1 MTAQVAGVGRLERWL
16 GRLPLLRGRSPESL
30 PMRLEHRRIYV
41 LPTRLGLLV
50 GGVLLA
56 MLLGALNYN
65 NNAGLVLAFL
75 LIAVV
80 IISAVVAHLG
90 LAGLRLEALQ
100 AEPVHAGGRLAL
112 RLVFDS
118 GQRARQGL
126 WLQGGE
132 GEAALLAGPAA
143 TRLEAVLKLPANRR
157 GRQGLGR
164 LRLTTTHP
172 LGLVRAWAW
181 IAPEAGVLVYPA
193 LETPPPALP
202 GAADRGPG
210 RPRPDRS
217 GEDTHHLRDYRP
229 GDAPRQIAWK
239 ASARSGQLR
248 VREYEA
254 GVAQELVLDWHTLP
268 GLGTE
273 ARIRRLA
280 AWVVEAERQGRR
292 SRLVL
297 PSGVLGPGRGAAHR
311 HACLEA
317 LALLPAAPG

>member
-1 MTAQVAGVGRLERWL
+1 MAAQAGAAGRLDRWL
-16 GRLPLLRGRSPESL
+16 GRLPLLRGRRPEAL
-30 PMRLEHRRIYV
+30 PVRLDHRRIYV

-75 LIAVV
+75 LIAVALN
-80 IISAVVAHLG
+80 SAVMAHLG
-90 LAGLRLEALQ
+90 LADLRLDALQ
-100 AEPVHAGGRLAL
+100 AEPAHAGGLLSL
-112 RLVFDS
+112 RLSFDS
-118 GQRARQGL
+118 GRRAREGL
-126 WLQGGE
+126 WLQNENGGP
-132 GEAALLAGPAA
+132 ALLAGPAA
-143 TRLEAVLKLPANRR
+143 TRLDAVLALPAVRR
-157 GRQGLGR
+157 GRQPVGR
-164 LRLTTTHP
+164 LRLTTTQP

-181 IAPEAGVLVYPA
+181 IAPDAGMLVYPA
-193 LETPPPALP
+193 LETPTPALP
-202 GAADRGPG
+202 GASTPGQG

-217 GEDTHHLRDYRP
+217 GEDTHHLRDYRL

-254 GVAQELVLDWHTLP
+254 GVAQDVQLDWNGLP

-297 PSGVLGPGRGAAHR
+297 PSGVLGPGRGATHR
-311 HACLEA
+311 HACLQA
-317 LALLPAAPG
+317 LALLPTTPA